1 MEEVIFNANFE
12 NNLGDNDWT
21 LVSSAADGNWINGI
35 PSPYVTGTTQME
47 IDAIE
52 GNQSLLTGSINNQDL
67 DGGPAIVRS
76 PMISLDSQAES
87 IEISFSY
94 YFSHFTNSSTDDNLI
109 ISVHSA
115 SDDSELLRLVE
126 VLGAPSSRDAQWE
139 QFQGSLLSLAGNDIY
154 IQVSS
159 QDIAGPSK
167 VEAAIDQLTII
178 SEPLLAESL
187 SLIHI

>member
-1 MEEVIFNANFE
+1 MIKALLATAMVAKRMTVSILLLILIPSLYLTSSDSLATKNAVSPYLLMEEVIFNANFE

-52 GNQSLLTGSINNQDL
+52 SNQSLLTGSINNQDL

-87 IEISFSY
+87 IAVSY
-94 YFSHFTNSSTDDNLI
+94 THLTLPTIY
-109 ISVHSA
+109 SV
-115 SDDSELLRLVE
+115 
-126 VLGAPSSRDAQWE
+126 
-139 QFQGSLLSLAGNDIY
+139 
-154 IQVSS
+154 
-159 QDIAGPSK
+159 
-167 VEAAIDQLTII
+167 
-178 SEPLLAESL
+178 
-187 SLIHI
+187 